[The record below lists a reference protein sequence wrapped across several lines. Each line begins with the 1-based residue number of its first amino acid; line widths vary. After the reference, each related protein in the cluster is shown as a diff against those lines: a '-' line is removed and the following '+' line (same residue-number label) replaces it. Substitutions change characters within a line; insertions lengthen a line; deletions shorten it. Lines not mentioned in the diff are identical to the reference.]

1 MSETPSD
8 CAHDH
13 HPAPAPPGRGPQTLA
28 RAAELLSA
36 AGDVARLA
44 LLERLA
50 AGEAC
55 VTELAYQSQ
64 DGLSTVSQRLK
75 VLYQA
80 GLVARKRVG
89 KHVYYSLADAH
100 VYALLQSVLDH
111 AEEG

>member
-1 MSETPSD
+1 MSDGPAD
-8 CAHDH
+8 CGHEHD
-13 HPAPAPPGRGPQTLA
+13 PARPLPGRGSETLA
-28 RAAELLSA
+28 RAAEILSA
-36 AGDVARLA
+36 AGDAARLA

-55 VTELAYQSQ
+55 VTDLAFQTA

-75 VLYQA
+75 ILRQA
-80 GLVARKRVG
+80 GLVARQRVG
-89 KHVYYSLADAH
+89 KHVFYSLADAH